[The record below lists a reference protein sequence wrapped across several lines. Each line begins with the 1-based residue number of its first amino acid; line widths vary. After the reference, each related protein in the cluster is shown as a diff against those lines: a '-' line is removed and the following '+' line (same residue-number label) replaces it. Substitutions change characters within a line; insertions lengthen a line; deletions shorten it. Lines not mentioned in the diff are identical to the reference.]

1 MKKYEKVVDDAQFLK
16 LKNEAME
23 AARHVL
29 TGIEALKMLLDG
41 KIVYDVYGREHELIN
56 GDILRKYQKLN
67 GKEYYVYCTTQ
78 INTFLKQ
85 TFYRTKNDKNNN
97 SYIE

>member
-1 MKKYEKVVDDAQFLK
+1 MRTKQTNTEDTI
-16 LKNEAME
+16 
-23 AARHVL
+23 

-85 TFYRTKNDKNNN
+85 TFYRTKK
-97 SYIE
+97 